1 MDMFCQELER
11 QLMNQLN
18 RPECLKDTFVN
29 PDVQCPPKQRGRK
42 KKATPASSTKEHMG
56 RPSAA
61 ACGFSTQG
69 MTDQEVHEKLAKQRK
84 ATEDDEESPP
94 TTAKR
99 TRKSK
104 ATAKSM
110 ASGRPKKA
118 KRTRKS
124 KDYDHE
130 SNENPPA
137 KAKRTRKSKA
147 SGDDEKKE
155 IPPTNPEPKST
166 ASGHD
171 TIDQAGEPCSTS
183 TASHVLE
190 AEEHAPT
197 TGPTDPQAEEQQESN
212 GPTGST
218 DDVDDDRMSTV
229 AAASAAGDARAEA
242 KARYSRKSA
251 AYHRAVKAAKNRGC
265 TDAEAKAAGKV
276 VS

>member
-1 MDMFCQELER
+1 M
-11 QLMNQLN
+11 
-18 RPECLKDTFVN
+18 K
-29 PDVQCPPKQRGRK
+29 
-42 KKATPASSTKEHMG
+42 
-56 RPSAA
+56 
-61 ACGFSTQG
+61 
-69 MTDQEVHEKLAKQRK
+69 
-84 ATEDDEESPP
+84 
-94 TTAKR
+94 AKR

-104 ATAKSM
+104 ALGDDENKEIPPTN
-110 ASGRPKKA
+110 PKH

-124 KDYDHE
+124 KEPDQE
-130 SNENPPA
+130 SKESPPA